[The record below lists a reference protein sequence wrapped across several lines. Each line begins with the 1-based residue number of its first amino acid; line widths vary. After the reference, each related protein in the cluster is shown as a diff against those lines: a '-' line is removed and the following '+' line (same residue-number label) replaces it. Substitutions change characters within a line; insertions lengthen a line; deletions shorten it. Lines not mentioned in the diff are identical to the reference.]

1 MNMEHLRAFLF
12 LAERGNF
19 SDAARDMGMSQP
31 SLSKKIRRL
40 EDVLGADL
48 FTRTTHQ
55 TSLSAFG
62 RNFLDEARS
71 LLDHSNRV
79 MERGQKLARGRVG
92 TIRIGFTFSVMDL
105 LTAILP
111 QFRENE
117 SRFDIVL
124 EDMSSGEQEHA
135 LKTGQID
142 VGFMRY
148 GRDEELNFLSL
159 THDDLVL
166 LVPRDRNDIAGLAD
180 ISNSNLPLV
189 RFKKTFSQ
197 GIYDRTEQI
206 LNTSLVQPAY
216 TLWFNESISAIQV
229 VCSGLACAIIH
240 RSSLSILS
248 ETEKNFTVHEI
259 RHPSARWEV
268 GMATY
273 DVGINPA
280 RDQFRQEFFSYCNL
294 GSGFIPRAR
303 I

>member
-48 FTRTTHQ
+48 FMRTTHQ

-62 RNFLDEARS
+62 RNFLDEARN

-79 MERGQKLARGRVG
+79 MERGQKLARGRAG

-105 LTAILP
+105 LTTILP
-111 QFRENE
+111 QFSENDG
-117 SRFDIVL
+117 RFDIVL

-142 VGFMRY
+142 VGFMRH
-148 GRDEELNFLSL
+148 GRNEELNFLSL
-159 THDDLVL
+159 THDNLVL
-166 LVPRDRNDIAGLAD
+166 LVPRDRHDIVGLAD

-189 RFKKTFSQ
+189 RFKKTFSH

-206 LNTSLVQPAY
+206 LNASLVQPAY
-216 TLWFNESISAIQV
+216 TLWFNESLSVIQV

-280 RDQFRQEFFSYCNL
+280 RDLFRQKIFSYYNL
-294 GSGFIPRAR
+294 EKFV
-303 I
+303 

>member
-40 EDVLGADL
+40 EDVLGANL

-92 TIRIGFTFSVMDL
+92 TIRIGFTFSAMDL

-111 QFRENE
+111 QFSENDG
-117 SRFDIVL
+117 RFDIVL

-142 VGFMRY
+142 VGFMRH
-148 GRDEELNFLSL
+148 GRDVELNFLSL

-166 LVPRDRNDIAGLAD
+166 LVPCDRNDITGLAD

-189 RFKKTFSQ
+189 RFKKN
-197 GIYDRTEQI
+197 I
-206 LNTSLVQPAY
+206 
-216 TLWFNESISAIQV
+216 
-229 VCSGLACAIIH
+229 
-240 RSSLSILS
+240 
-248 ETEKNFTVHEI
+248 FT
-259 RHPSARWEV
+259 R
-268 GMATY
+268 
-273 DVGINPA
+273 
-280 RDQFRQEFFSYCNL
+280 NL
-294 GSGFIPRAR
+294 
-303 I
+303 